1 MDGNRDFIY
10 KMKIR
15 INVLELLN
23 RSFERCRGKGCCN
36 TLLHTCNA
44 NLRIYTYTAFAVNW
58 MKKLLY
64 SIYHW
69 VVTFLNLNY
78 DSLP

>member
-1 MDGNRDFIY
+1 MIHGH
-10 KMKIR
+10 
-15 INVLELLN
+15 L
-23 RSFERCRGKGCCN
+23 KGVEAKAVVILYCI
-36 TLLHTCNA
+36 HA
-44 NLRIYTYTAFAVNW
+44 IQTYTAFAVNW

-64 SIYHW
+64 SIYLW